1 MRSGIIRRQS
11 AGDSDRNASSP
22 NDVVGAILSGVVKQV
37 GRSGVVGGTVGASV
51 TSLGGGQV
59 GADGEIVT
67 WLVSSH
73 ALIFFILACGS
84 GISKVASA
92 GIGSSA
98 VTMDTL
104 VVTDGFTAV
113 ISLPSSSSTVAD
125 VGSNASSSVA
135 LLRAQAKALWSF
147 AIVAGVER
155 VVSIAS
161 TSGIVRSN
169 THSSVLA
176 STDRS
181 WKTTRIVVDTIV
193 KRILRLD

>member
-1 MRSGIIRRQS
+1 MGSGIIRRQS
-11 AGDSDRNASSP
+11 AGDSDGNASSP
-22 NDVVGAILSGVVKQV
+22 NDVVGAILSGVVEQV

-59 GADGEIVT
+59 GADGVVVA

-73 ALIFFILACGS
+73 ALILLIFACGS

-92 GIGSSA
+92 SIGSSA
-98 VTMDTL
+98 VTMDTF
-104 VVTDGFTAV
+104 VVADGFTAV
-113 ISLPSSSSTVAD
+113 ISLPSSGSTVAD

-135 LLRAQAKALWSF
+135 FLGAQAKALWSF

-155 VVSIAS
+155 VVGIAS
-161 TSGIVRSN
+161 ASGIVRSN
-169 THSSVLA
+169 THSSMLA

-181 WKTTRIVVDTIV
+181 WKTTRVVVDAIIE
-193 KRILRLD
+193 RILSLD